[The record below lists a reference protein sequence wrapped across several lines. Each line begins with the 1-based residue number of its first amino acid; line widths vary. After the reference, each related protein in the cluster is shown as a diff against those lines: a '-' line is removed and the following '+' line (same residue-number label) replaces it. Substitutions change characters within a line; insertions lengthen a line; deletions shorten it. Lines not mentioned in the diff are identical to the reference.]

1 MLLFRENKIYLILI
15 PKRNIWKKILG
26 YNNKYSI
33 YFYRPVKLLQ
43 KTVFTGYLLGFGIN
57 LMNGTF

>member
-43 KTVFTGYLLGFGIN
+43 KSVFTGYLLGFGTN
-57 LMNGTF
+57 LMNEIF